1 MTIEKIEKKVIEV
14 EGHRVYLTENPG
26 RPLMTLLRMA
36 AGGMGLWDNVWP
48 YLSEHFTVAS
58 IDLPAVS
65 LDKFESSRELFK
77 HMANRVVT
85 VVKGM
90 NYERFHL
97 FGWTGGAQVGL
108 RCLVDFPEKVQSAML
123 MGAVYLPEE
132 RRPMEKTNAILKVI
146 LDHGDL
152 ELYTYYWLLS
162 QHTPDYSEQHFE
174 RIQALVE
181 ARLKAD
187 TGRLDT
193 QRVLKWF
200 EAIRQQ
206 AATDEELER
215 ITNPTLLVA
224 PAFESFPR
232 LPHLRRLNARI
243 QSSELVVIPGGG
255 AMVLQEAP
263 DKFMAAAGRFIRA
276 AAKNNP
282 PLTKLSKKNTTTI
295 INNAQRVDLLE
306 NSEETAI
313 VFLHGWLMSPQMWA
327 QPMEALKGKARCLAF
342 WQPGHGK
349 TSAFGSDATM
359 EQWVDWVIQ
368 TLDELSIKTCVLI
381 GHSMGGMVTMNAA
394 LKWPDRI
401 KGIVLVSTQDTL
413 WEDEKREG
421 FLQAMDMAA
430 VAWGPE
436 MGQLAADMLLGE
448 NFLKSQPAW
457 LGSWINEVAGYDLAG
472 IANLGKPICYRPDV
486 SGRLKEI
493 NVPTLVVHG
502 TADKA
507 IEIFVAREMAS
518 RIPGAIFAEM
528 PGAAHC
534 PPLEVPEL
542 FTETLST
549 FLKEKQFIKS

>member
-1 MTIEKIEKKVIEV
+1 MTIEKKIIEV
-14 EGHRVYLTENPG
+14 EGHKVYLTENPG
-26 RPLMTLLRMA
+26 RPLMALIRMA
-36 AGGMGLWDNVWP
+36 AGGMGLWDNIWP
-48 YLSEHFTVAS
+48 YLSEYFTVAS
-58 IDLPAVS
+58 IDLPAVL
-65 LDKFESSRELFK
+65 LDQFKSSQDLFK
-77 HMANRVVT
+77 HMTDRVVT

-90 NYERFHL
+90 KYDRFHL

-108 RCLVDFPEKVQSAML
+108 RCLVDYPDMVESAML

-132 RRPMEKTNAILKVI
+132 RRPMEKANAILKVI

-152 ELYTYYWLLS
+152 ELYTYYWLLT
-162 QHTPDYSEQHFE
+162 QHTPDYSEEHFE
-174 RIQALVE
+174 RIQSLVV

-187 TGRLDT
+187 AGRLDT
-193 QRVLKWF
+193 QRVLRWI

-206 AATDEELER
+206 AATDEELEE
-215 ITNPTLLVA
+215 ITTPTLLVA

-243 QSSELVVIPGGG
+243 KSSEIVLIPGGG

-263 DKFMAAAGRFIRA
+263 DKFMAAAGKFIRA
-276 AAKNNP
+276 AASGRR
-282 PLTKLSKKNTTTI
+282 PLTKLSEKTTTTI
-295 INNAQRVDLLE
+295 ISRSQRVDVME

-327 QPMEALKGKARCLAF
+327 HAMEALKGKARCLAF

-349 TSAFGSDATM
+349 TTALGSNATM
-359 EQWVDWVIQ
+359 ENWADWVMK
-368 TLDELSIKTCVLI
+368 TLDELNITSCILV
-381 GHSMGGMVTMNAA
+381 GHSMGGMITMNTA
-394 LKWPDRI
+394 LKYSDRI

-413 WEDEKREG
+413 WDDEKREG
-421 FLQAMDMAA
+421 FLQAVDMAA

-436 MGQLAADMLLGE
+436 MGQQAADLLLGE
-448 NFLKSQPAW
+448 NFLKSHPAW
-457 LGSWINEVAGYDLAG
+457 LGSWVNEVARYDLAG

-502 TADKA
+502 TVDKG
-507 IEIFVAREMAS
+507 IEISIAREMAS
-518 RIPGAIFAEM
+518 RISGAVFAEM

-534 PPLEVPEL
+534 PPLEVPDL
-542 FTETLST
+542 FTQTLLS
-549 FLKEKQFIKS
+549 FLGDNNLVKI

>member
-1 MTIEKIEKKVIEV
+1 MAVEKKIIEV
-14 EGHRVYLTENPG
+14 EGHKVYLTENPG
-26 RPLMTLLRMA
+26 KPLMTLLRMA
-36 AGGMGLWDNVWP
+36 AGGMGLWDKVWP
-48 YLSEHFTVAS
+48 YLSEHFSVAS

-65 LDKFESSRELFK
+65 LDKFQSSRELFK
-77 HMANRVVT
+77 HMADRVVT

-90 NYERFHL
+90 NYDRFHL

-108 RCLVDFPEKVQSAML
+108 RCLVDYPDMVESAIL

-132 RRPMEKTNAILKVI
+132 RRPMEKANAVLKVI

-152 ELYTYYWLLS
+152 ELYTYYWLLT
-162 QHTPDYSEQHFE
+162 QHTPDYSEEHFE
-174 RIQALVE
+174 RIQALVD

-187 TGRLDT
+187 AGRLDT
-193 QRVLKWF
+193 QRVLRWI

-206 AATDEELER
+206 AATDEELGR
-215 ITNPTLLVA
+215 IGTPTLLAA

-243 QSSELVVIPGGG
+243 KSSELVVIPGGG

-276 AAKNNP
+276 AASGRT
-282 PLTKLSKKNTTTI
+282 PLIKLSEKNTTTVI
-295 INNAQRVDLLE
+295 SRSQRVDVME
-306 NSEETAI
+306 NTEETAV

-327 QPMEALKGKARCLAF
+327 HSMEAFKGKARCLAL

-349 TSAFGSDATM
+349 TTAFSPNKSM
-359 EQWVDWVIQ
+359 EQWADWVMQ
-368 TLDELSIKTCVLI
+368 TLDELNIKTCVLV

-413 WEDEKREG
+413 WDEEKREG
-421 FLQAMDMAA
+421 FLQAIDLVA
-430 VAWGPE
+430 VAWGQE
-436 MGQLAADMLLGE
+436 MGQQAASMLLGE

-457 LGSWINEVAGYDLAG
+457 LGSWVNEVAGYDLSG
-472 IANLGKPICYRPDV
+472 IANLGKSICYRPDV
-486 SGRLKEI
+486 SERLKEI

-502 TADKA
+502 TVDSG
-507 IEIFVAREMAS
+507 IEISVAREMAS
-518 RIPGAIFAEM
+518 RIPGAVFAEM

-542 FTETLST
+542 FTETLVS
-549 FLKEKQFIKS
+549 FLRDNKLFEV